1 MNPDAVAI
9 VRRFWEL
16 MASNDFTAV
25 GAVLADDFVLEWPQT
40 RERLRGREN
49 FARMNAEY
57 PAQGRWRF
65 EIHRL
70 FGDATQVASDV
81 GITDGVLQARALS
94 FFTVEAGRVRRIVEF
109 WPEPYPAPANRAHL
123 VEAIGMSEAVT
134 VARADPG
141 SPDARALMDELSD
154 VLAAITGSSGRAS
167 FDAADVAAPRA
178 CFAIARDAH
187 GRAIGCGAFR
197 PLEASI
203 AEVKRMYARPG
214 TTGVGSA
221 VLRFLEA
228 EAARLDFAALWLETR
243 LVNTR
248 AVTFYER
255 RGYAR
260 IANYGRYAGNPAAA
274 CFAKTVAARAV
285 P

>member
-123 VEAIGMSEAVT
+123 VEAIA
-134 VARADPG
+134 
-141 SPDARALMDELSD
+141 
-154 VLAAITGSSGRAS
+154 
-167 FDAADVAAPRA
+167 
-178 CFAIARDAH
+178 
-187 GRAIGCGAFR
+187 
-197 PLEASI
+197 
-203 AEVKRMYARPG
+203 
-214 TTGVGSA
+214 
-221 VLRFLEA
+221 
-228 EAARLDFAALWLETR
+228 
-243 LVNTR
+243 
-248 AVTFYER
+248 
-255 RGYAR
+255 
-260 IANYGRYAGNPAAA
+260 
-274 CFAKTVAARAV
+274 
-285 P
+285 